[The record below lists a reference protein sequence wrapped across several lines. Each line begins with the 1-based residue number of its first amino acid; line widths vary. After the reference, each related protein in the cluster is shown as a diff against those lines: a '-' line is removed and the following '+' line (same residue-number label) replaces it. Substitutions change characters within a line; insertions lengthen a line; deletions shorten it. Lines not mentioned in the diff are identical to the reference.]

1 MIIECAR
8 DMMPFMAIFFVSIIA
23 FSSAFGTIQEIMVLD
38 GKMEDPSYYKT
49 NIQPYMK
56 YWQNSFLISIGYF
69 DSTPLDKYRQGDFFV
84 FILANVANFI
94 LLLNLLISIIN
105 ETFARVYSTYIQT
118 SYKEKVKIMNQM
130 QDGLYGTVKSKPMPN
145 EMLFVAK
152 VKTYISK

>member
-38 GKMEDPSYYKT
+38 GKIGDPDLGEDPSYYET
-49 NIQPYMK
+49 NIQPYMQ

-69 DSTPLDKYRQGDFFV
+69 DSTPLEHYREGDFFV
-84 FILANVANFI
+84 FILANVANFMVGPLKCSLISLHFI

-105 ETFARVYSTYIQT
+105 ETTNY
-118 SYKEKVKIMNQM
+118 
-130 QDGLYGTVKSKPMPN
+130 
-145 EMLFVAK
+145 
-152 VKTYISK
+152 